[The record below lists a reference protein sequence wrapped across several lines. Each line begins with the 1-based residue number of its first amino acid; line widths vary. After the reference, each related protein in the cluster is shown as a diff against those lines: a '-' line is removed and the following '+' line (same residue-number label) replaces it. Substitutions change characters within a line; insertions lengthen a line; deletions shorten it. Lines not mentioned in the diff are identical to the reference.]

1 MSNKKRYAIVLDA
14 SKCIDCKAC
23 TIACKMENNVPK
35 GPYSY
40 RIWVAEEPYKGH
52 YPNIKRSF
60 LPSQCQQCSNPPCV
74 HVCPT
79 KASYQTEDGVVLVD
93 HDKCILCKY
102 CMTAC
107 PYDARYESENVH
119 AIDKCTFCYHRLP
132 EGREPACVETCPP
145 KVRVFGDLND
155 PESAVSKL
163 LDQHK
168 YSVLKPE
175 KGTKPKLFYIV

>member
-1 MSNKKRYAIVLDA
+1 MSNKKYAIVLDDT
-14 SKCIDCKAC
+14 KCIDCKAC
-23 TIACKMENNVPK
+23 TLACKMENHVPT
-35 GPYSY
+35 GLYNY
-40 RIWVAEEPYKGH
+40 RIWVAEKPVRGH
-52 YPNIKRSF
+52 FPNIKRSF
-60 LPSQCQQCSNPPCV
+60 QPSQCQQCDNPPCV

-93 HDKCILCKY
+93 HNKCILCKY

-107 PYDARYESENVH
+107 PYDARYVNEEIK

-155 PESAVSKL
+155 PNSEVSKL
-163 LDQHK
+163 LVEHETFN
-168 YSVLKPE
+168 LKPE
-175 KGTKPKLFYIV
+175 KGTKPKLYYIR